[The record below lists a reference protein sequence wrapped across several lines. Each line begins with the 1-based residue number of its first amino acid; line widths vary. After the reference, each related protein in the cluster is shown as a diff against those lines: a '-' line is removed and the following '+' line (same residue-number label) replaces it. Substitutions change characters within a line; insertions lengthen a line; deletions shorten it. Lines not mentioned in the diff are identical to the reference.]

1 MTVHRLGHTPDFWSG
16 VERPTLEREIKADT
30 LVRLNRI
37 PGVWAANHPT
47 GVGLTLDGARI
58 IKFGIEGSGDI
69 LASLAGRLAWFETK
83 TETGRQSDA
92 QRRFEAAM
100 QRLGI
105 IYELVRSADE
115 AEARARYH
123 LDRSAP

>member
-1 MTVHRLGHTPDFWSG
+1 MTIIRATTPPPFWSD
-16 VERPTLEREIKADT
+16 VNRPPLEREIKADT

-47 GVGLTLDGARI
+47 GVGLTLDGSRVI
-58 IKFGIEGSGDI
+58 RFGIEGSGDI

-83 TETGRQSDA
+83 TETGRQSDS

-100 QRLGI
+100 RRLGI
-105 IYELVRSADE
+105 IYELVRSVDE
-115 AEARARYH
+115 AEERARYH
-123 LDRSAP
+123 LERSAS